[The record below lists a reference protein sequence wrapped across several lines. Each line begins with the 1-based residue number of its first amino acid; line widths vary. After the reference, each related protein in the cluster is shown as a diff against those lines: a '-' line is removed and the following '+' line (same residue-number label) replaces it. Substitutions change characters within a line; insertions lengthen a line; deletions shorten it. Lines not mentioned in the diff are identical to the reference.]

1 MKFRIKIFCLTPE
14 ICALIQKVLN
24 KYEYEYKCVN
34 TINEFLKKSEDEI
47 INECENSADIV
58 ILDQELDKTFKLR
71 LIKRFEN
78 IEFICLPSLDESDAI
93 TDKPSNVN
101 QISEPFKLSEFEEVL
116 LKIIKNKSETDVK
129 K

>member
-1 MKFRIKIFCLTPE
+1 LKFRIKIFCLTPE

-24 KYEYEYKCVN
+24 KYDYEYKCVN

-47 INECENSADIV
+47 INECGNSADIV

-78 IEFICLPSLDESDAI
+78 IEFICLPSLDESDSI
-93 TDKPSNVN
+93 TDKPANVN

>member
-24 KYEYEYKCVN
+24 KYDYEYKCVN
-34 TINEFLKKSEDEI
+34 TINEFLKKTEDEI
-47 INECENSADIV
+47 ISDCENSADIV
-58 ILDQELDKTFKLR
+58 ILDQELDKDFKSR
-71 LIKRFEN
+71 LIKRFEK
-78 IEFICLPSLDESDAI
+78 IDFICLPSLDESDI
-93 TDKPSNVN
+93 SEKPANIK

-116 LKIIKNKSETDVK
+116 LNIIKNKSESDVK

>member
-24 KYEYEYKCVN
+24 KYDYEYKCVN
-34 TINEFLKKSEDEI
+34 TINEFLKKTEDEI
-47 INECENSADIV
+47 ISDCENSADIV
-58 ILDQELDKTFKLR
+58 ILDQELDKDFKFR
-71 LIKRFEN
+71 LIKRFEK
-78 IEFICLPSLDESDAI
+78 IDFICLPSLDETDI
-93 TDKPSNVN
+93 IDKPANVK

-116 LKIIKNKSETDVK
+116 LNIIKNKSESDVK